1 MEFTHEDIAR
11 IVSLVD
17 QSGYDEVKL
26 EYGDLKL
33 HFSRQGRGEGLQPV
47 ATTPGP
53 EKVPASTPPQPTAL
67 TATRRVPAR
76 EAQSV
81 PEGLVAVKAPMVG
94 IFYRAPSPGA
104 PPFVDD
110 GSPVA
115 PDTAVGLIEVMKLF
129 NTLTSGVDGHVERFL
144 VDNASPVEFG
154 QPLLL
159 IRPTR
164 NVGTSETKG
173 AA

>member
-1 MEFTHEDIAR
+1 MELTHEDIAR

-17 QSGYDEVKL
+17 QSGYDEVSL
-26 EYGDLKL
+26 EYGGLKL
-33 HFSRQGRGEGLQPV
+33 HFSRQATGDALQPV
-47 ATTPGP
+47 ATTPGA
-53 EKVPASTPPQPTAL
+53 EKAPASTPAQPSPLPAPRP
-67 TATRRVPAR
+67 APAR
-76 EAQSV
+76 ETQSV

-104 PPFVDD
+104 PPFVDE

-159 IRPTR
+159 IRPAG
-164 NVGTSETKG
+164 NVETSETR
-173 AA
+173 AAA